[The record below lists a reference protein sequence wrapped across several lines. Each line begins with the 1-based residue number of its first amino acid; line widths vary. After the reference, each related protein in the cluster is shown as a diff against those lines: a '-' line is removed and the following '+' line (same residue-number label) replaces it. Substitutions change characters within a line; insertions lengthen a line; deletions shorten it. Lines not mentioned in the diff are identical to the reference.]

1 MHDSTFDSS
10 LRPYID
16 SLSPLKT
23 KRLTFKTKPNFRGL
37 NTLRLRQEEDNNK
50 SKHISAQIITGLLKR
65 KHNDNN
71 KFDLFVPHKTMTDF
85 KPKQTLSHFR
95 SDNGG

>member
-1 MHDSTFDSS
+1 MHDSTFDHS

-23 KRLTFKTKPNFRGL
+23 KRLTFKPKPNFRGL
-37 NTLRLRQEEDNNK
+37 NTLRLRHEEDNK

-71 KFDLFVPHKTMTDF
+71 KFDLFVPNKTMTDF
-85 KPKQTLSHFR
+85 KPKNTLSHFKP
-95 SDNGG
+95 DNGR